1 MCFHEIFDK
10 KYFFKSLGKSDGD
23 CTKASYC
30 NGKAAQCPEPDHK
43 PDNVTEC
50 NQGTQVCNFRM
61 IF

>member
-1 MCFHEIFDK
+1 MYMRVFSQL
-10 KYFFKSLGKSDGD
+10 FFQTLGKSDGD